1 MLLVSSPA
9 FARTAEMKMMPEA
22 AEFVSQVASNSH
34 LLATSV
40 SDNGGYLWPVFGIG
54 SLAGLILFLAPPL
67 VDE

>member
-1 MLLVSSPA
+1 
-9 FARTAEMKMMPEA
+9 MKMTPEA
-22 AEFVSQVASNSH
+22 TEFISQVAANSN

-54 SLAGLILFLAPPL
+54 SLAALILFLAPPL